1 MDEVAHARDDDL
13 GRLVRARIVRSPGIF
28 QALAATPE
36 GRRELRKHRA
46 IAHRVVIATEN
57 VEMATFAGWMLHE
70 IARALRQQ
78 RRRERKAKGAQDGN

>member
-1 MDEVAHARDDDL
+1 MDDPAHARDDDL
-13 GRLVRARIVRSPGIF
+13 GRLVRARIVRTPGIF
-28 QALAATPE
+28 RIMAATPE

-70 IARALRQQ
+70 IARALRQH
-78 RRRERKAKGAQDGN
+78 RRHERKAKGVADGS